1 MSDKIHVIKTC
12 AGCSSTIL
20 KGKFCAACQPTHT
33 ITMAELSPQE
43 IEIIKLVSEGKKS
56 KEISTALNLKEI
68 NVNNNIHKV
77 CILLGITTKDSLG
90 MISRV
95 GNRRVAL
102 TLAYLQYSG
111 ELLQKQTVKKLQDI
125 DDILEKRMTA
135 SALETAETFN

>member
-1 MSDKIHVIKTC
+1 MVKTC
-12 AGCSSTIL
+12 AGCSSIIL
-20 KGKFCAACQPTHT
+20 KGKFCAACQPSRT
-33 ITMAELSPQE
+33 ITMAELSSQE
-43 IEIIKLVSEGKKS
+43 VEIIRLVSEGKKS
-56 KEISTALNLKEI
+56 SEIAKTLSLKEI

-111 ELLQKQTVKKLQDI
+111 ELLQKATVKKLQEI
-125 DDILEKRMTA
+125 DEMLEKRIIND
-135 SALETAETFN
+135 ALEMAEKIN